1 MGKVINLGR
10 ERARRQEIQA
20 LIGSPGALAPSS
32 QKNIYRRVRRQI
44 GEESPREGSRY
55 GQTKHLDAQDLR
67 AQIASDLR
75 SALEYGHFS
84 FVFDFT
90 VTVDACGSG
99 QILRLSI
106 TGFSGPVFSPKWIVA
121 TDGFTNFHT
130 IAANGYDPEERF
142 SPQLRNTLDQL
153 VSFVNRY
160 NRRDDEGRARFH
172 ARCGVD
178 PDFELS
184 EEKRIRTGG

>member
-1 MGKVINLGR
+1 MGKVINLEK

-20 LIGSPGALAPSS
+20 LIGSPGALASSS
-32 QKNIYRRVRRQI
+32 QKRIYRRVQCQI
-44 GEESPREGSRY
+44 GAESPREGSRY
-55 GQTKHLDAQDLR
+55 SLTKHLQAQDLC
-67 AQIASDLR
+67 AHIATDLR
-75 SALEYGHFS
+75 SAIQCNHFS
-84 FVFDFT
+84 FAFDFA

-99 QILRLSI
+99 QLLRLSI

-160 NRRDDEGRARFH
+160 NRRDDDGRSRFH

-184 EEKRIRTGG
+184 EEKRIRTGR